1 MIFSF
6 ASNICVCVGVY
17 KICVVS
23 IAILCPKIAF
33 VVFKP
38 PLSGPPPL
46 SSIERGCYLKISARG
61 ISPLVHPSSKSIVQ
75 VVQVHLSNIQ
85 LQLSTVQVQLAP
97 QYCPLVSIV
106 QVHISIVQVQVRLT
120 EQTGKS

>member
-1 MIFSF
+1 MT
-6 ASNICVCVGVY
+6 NMRY
-17 KICVVS
+17 
-23 IAILCPKIAF
+23 
-33 VVFKP
+33 
-38 PLSGPPPL
+38 
-46 SSIERGCYLKISARG
+46 GCYLKISARG
-61 ISPLVHPSSKSIVQ
+61 ISSLVHPSPESIVQ